1 MRYIFTLLFLLSS
14 FGFAEDEVD
23 LSYLKA
29 PLETDD
35 PNTLYVLTS
44 IDSDCET
51 SKKQLDKIVKGSLI
65 RSRIKP
71 TDEYT
76 EPLLSVHL
84 GCMDIGHNNPYYFI
98 ITTFG
103 HYDYDRK
110 IPVFSY
116 YDYDRKTPV
125 LFSSQYNKFGI
136 GDKQV
141 IETAIKDR
149 VDEAMEDYIQA
160 NFMDD

>member
-71 TDEYT
+71 VDEYT
-76 EPLLSVHL
+76 EPMINVQLRCLNL
-84 GCMDIGHNNPYYFI
+84 KNNNPVYEV
-98 ITTFG
+98 TTRFG
-103 HYDYDRK
+103 
-110 IPVFSY
+110 F

-125 LFSSQYNKFGI
+125 FFSSQYNKFGI

>member
-44 IDSDCET
+44 MDSDCET

-76 EPLLSVHL
+76 EPLLNVHL
-84 GCMDIGHNNPYYFI
+84 GCMDIVHNNPFYFI
-98 ITTFG
+98 ITRFG
-103 HYDYDRK
+103 
-110 IPVFSY
+110 Y

-125 LFSSQYNKFGI
+125 FFSSQYNKFGI

>member
-29 PLETDD
+29 PKTFD
-35 PNTLYVLTS
+35 PNTLFVVTS
-44 IDSDCET
+44 TDDDC
-51 SKKQLDKIVKGSLI
+51 SISQKRLDKLVKGATI

-76 EPLLSVHL
+76 EPLLNVQL
-84 GCMDIGHNNPYYFI
+84 MCMDISNNNPVYYI
-98 ITTFG
+98 ITRFG
-103 HYDYDRK
+103 
-110 IPVFSY
+110 Y
-116 YDYDRKTPV
+116 YDSYKKTSVFYGP
-125 LFSSQYNKFGI
+125 SYNKFGI
-136 GDKQV
+136 GDKQFT
-141 IETAIKDR
+141 ETAIKDS

>member
-14 FGFAEDEVD
+14 FGFSEDEVD

-44 IDSDCET
+44 MDSDCET

-84 GCMDIGHNNPYYFI
+84 GCMDIGHNNPFYFI

-103 HYDYDRK
+103 
-110 IPVFSY
+110 Y

-125 LFSSQYNKFGI
+125 FFSSQYNKFGI

>member
-29 PLETDD
+29 PKTDD

-44 IDSDCET
+44 MDSDCET

-76 EPLLSVHL
+76 EPLLNVQL
-84 GCMDIGHNNPYYFI
+84 ICMDIGHNNPFYFI
-98 ITTFG
+98 ITRFG
-103 HYDYDRK
+103 
-110 IPVFSY
+110 Y

-125 LFSSQYNKFGI
+125 FFSSQYNKFGI

-141 IETAIKDR
+141 TETAIKDR